1 MRRIGKLPDESH
13 ARTFSDVLYVNGID
27 NQVDPASDGTWEIW
41 VNAEQ
46 HIDTAQHLLERY
58 RGDPDDPEFQGFS
71 EAARQQRSIE
81 EKKQVAARARFFD
94 RHRLFPATPR
104 AGALTK
110 TLIAASIL
118 VAILS
123 RLGSDKAHLK
133 PLLIT
138 QYRVAGEYVQWR
150 GGLPEIRRGQVWRL
164 LTPMFI
170 HFGIMH
176 LLFNM
181 LWLKDLGGMIE
192 ARQGTWLLAVLVL
205 VIAATSNLGQYAASG
220 PAFGG
225 MSGVVY
231 GLLGYIWIRGKFDP
245 TSGLFVHKQTVTM
258 MIVWF
263 FLCLSG
269 VIGNVA
275 NAAHGVGFGVGIAWG
290 FISARVAAWRIGR

>member
-1 MRRIGKLPDESH
+1 MRLIGKLPDESL
-13 ARTFSDVLYVNGID
+13 ARTFSDFLYVKGID
-27 NQVDPASDGTWEIW
+27 NQVDPAEDGAWEIW

-46 HIDTAQHLLERY
+46 HIDTALHLLDRY
-58 RGDPDDPEFQGFS
+58 RGDPDDPEFQGVS

-81 EKKQVAARARFFD
+81 EKKQAAAQARFFD
-94 RHRLFPATPR
+94 RRRLFPAAPR
-104 AGALTK
+104 AGVLTK
-110 TLIAASIL
+110 VLIAVSIL

-123 RLGSDKAHLK
+123 RLGSDRAHLK
-133 PLLIT
+133 PLFISE
-138 QYRVAGEYVQWR
+138 YSVAGQYVQWR

-164 LTPMFI
+164 FTPMFI
-170 HFGIMH
+170 HFGILH

-181 LWLKDLGGMIE
+181 LWLKDLGSMIE

-290 FISARVAAWRIGR
+290 FISARLAAQRLRR